1 MSNLSDV
8 IGGAH
13 MYGSLTNILFVNDRF
28 CNANSAIFFNN
39 ASSLKVPSGVFFSGD
54 FTITVWIYLKAAL
67 IPNFSRLIDFGNGNY
82 TDNIYVKFLNSMK
95 ISYFIS
101 INSTTAWTYEIKTY
115 SFLEL
120 NKWFH
125 VTLTL
130 SGTTGYVYVNGSLAA
145 TSATIVPRNVLRNI
159 NYIGKLNQFAI
170 FDDLKFY
177 QGAMSQTQ
185 ILNDYIASSN
195 NGIILFFSK
204 I

>member
-67 IPNFSRLIDFGNGNY
+67 PDDSRLIDFGNGNY
-82 TDNIYVKFLNSMK
+82 TDNIYVKFWNSMK

-101 INSTTAWTYEIKTY
+101 INSTTAWTYEISTY
-115 SFLEL
+115 SLLEL

>member
-1 MSNLSDV
+1 
-8 IGGAH
+8 
-13 MYGSLTNILFVNDRF
+13 
-28 CNANSAIFFNN
+28 
-39 ASSLKVPSGVFFSGD
+39 
-54 FTITVWIYLKAAL
+54 
-67 IPNFSRLIDFGNGNY
+67 
-82 TDNIYVKFLNSMK
+82 MK